1 MTVSSEKPL
10 STSSPEAMAAA
21 SMVTP
26 QLLSNLL
33 INRGPLAVRHITNAL
48 FKEIPDFQKLS
59 SSKQRRLIMAVME
72 SGDRQNHIIFE
83 KIGWGQWT
91 AKVVP
96 PHNFDELLKIT
107 NINNAKIKDMVAQ
120 ESQRRRNSKKERS
133 PSSSEYSNEPVKE
146 HSNEQ
151 SHVTSNLPHI
161 EPSPEHPNEPSNEH
175 SSDNSNISSGK
186 LSPKSEPA
194 TRATV
199 YIDEN
204 ALASDDEEE
213 DHRDLLFTDSKSN
226 QMNGNETNGNTPLN
240 LDRRKSTILVSDSS
254 PEANLEFELLAQK
267 VRPIIKGRRRSSV
280 KTHSPFV
287 IKPNNGSHLDASVFR
302 HSNNSTSAII
312 HSTNNSTSHSPVNP
326 ITNGSK
332 DKIDLDTLPSSE
344 PTSRRASRLSS
355 SKESSIRSTLFP
367 NKNYRWISKNPG
379 IVNSTSNLNKQTS
392 DTLKVSHYDIANVD
406 NVLNDHHSDTDEEDW
421 ASIGAAS
428 LRRNSA
434 LASTISLENCS
445 PSPNSD
451 ENINVIHV
459 KPNEISTP
467 PHKRGEDKSAAYLLM
482 SLKS

>member
-1 MTVSSEKPL
+1 MTVPLEKPL
-10 STSSPEAMAAA
+10 STSSPEAVAAA

-26 QLLSNLL
+26 QLLSTLL
-33 INRGPLAVRHITNAL
+33 INKGPLAIRHITNAL

-96 PHNFDELLKIT
+96 AHNFDELLKIT

-133 PSSSEYSNEPVKE
+133 PSTYD
-146 HSNEQ
+146 HSNEN
-151 SHVTSNLPHI
+151 TSN
-161 EPSPEHPNEPSNEH
+161 
-175 SSDNSNISSGK
+175 DNTTEYSNISSGK

-194 TRATV
+194 SRATV

-213 DHRDLLFTDSKSN
+213 DHRDLLLSDIKANNLNNNENNSN
-226 QMNGNETNGNTPLN
+226 TI
-240 LDRRKSTILVSDSS
+240 LDLERRKSTVLISESS
-254 PEANLEFELLAQK
+254 PEANLEYELLAQK
-267 VRPIIKGRRRSSV
+267 VRPIIKGRRRSSI
-280 KTHSPFV
+280 KAHSPFV
-287 IKPNNGSHLDASVFR
+287 IKPNNGSHLDTSVFR
-302 HSNNSTSAII
+302 HSNSSTSAI
-312 HSTNNSTSHSPVNP
+312 TNNSSTSHSPVNQS
-326 ITNGSK
+326 TNSANG
-332 DKIDLDTLPSSE
+332 KIDLDSLPSSE
-344 PTSRRASRLSS
+344 PTTRRPSRLSS

-379 IVNSTSNLNKQTS
+379 LLGSNSSLNKQS
-392 DTLKVSHYDIANVD
+392 SESFKIGHYDIATVD
-406 NVLNDHHSDTDEEDW
+406 NVLHDHHSDTDEEDW

-434 LASTISLENCS
+434 LASTISLENSS
-445 PSPNSD
+445 PSPHSD
-451 ENINVIHV
+451 DNLNIIHI
-459 KPNEISTP
+459 KPNEKPPTP
-467 PHKRGEDKSAAYLLM
+467 PRRVEDKSAAYLLM